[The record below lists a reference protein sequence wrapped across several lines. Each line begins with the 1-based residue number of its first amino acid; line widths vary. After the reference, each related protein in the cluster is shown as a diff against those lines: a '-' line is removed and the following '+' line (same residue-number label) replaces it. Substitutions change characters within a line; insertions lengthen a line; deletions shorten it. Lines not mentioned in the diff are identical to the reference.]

1 MTWEPPLL
9 FLAQPKMDREG
20 MLPAVSDAVVQ
31 TESWQGWR
39 VS

>member
-9 FLAQPKMDREG
+9 LLAQPKMDREG
-20 MLPAVSDAVVQ
+20 RLPAVSDAVVQ